1 MKGIKGKSSLAAF
14 KDIVSHFTE
23 WDWIGLG
30 VVLVLIC
37 ILCFLIWKRK
47 YGKDAKLFEIP
58 ELTVPTKLSLPVNS
72 LVKVWRSFVVEIP
85 FRLRPKALSAPLS
98 LVIGDA

>member
-58 ELTVPTKLSLPVNS
+58 ELTVPTKFNVDEVTPEAVTPAKEPELTAVQPVAT
-72 LVKVWRSFVVEIP
+72 
-85 FRLRPKALSAPLS
+85 ALL
-98 LVIGDA
+98 